1 MASAGVRRLRSDGGT
16 VGAGHCPAGSIS
28 TIVRVVASPEPSIST
43 ASRALTASLAIA
55 VLDCVYLSWRYLALH
70 GAPSPWATPHTG
82 LCSWTAGIDC
92 DVVLMTPAARAF
104 YVPNATLGLG
114 FFAGAAYWWLAGLR
128 RYPAHRVHLARTL
141 AFWLGVA
148 SLFTL
153 RFWWLLV
160 RLPALC
166 PFCPWNHLFTYVAFV
181 AAVIVWRTW
190 ARDEGAHPPWQ
201 ELVPHVAASIAPL
214 VAVNAAWGALVAAG
228 MVDAGETL
236 VR

>member
-1 MASAGVRRLRSDGGT
+1 MVPVAVA
-16 VGAGHCPAGSIS
+16 APA
-28 TIVRVVASPEPSIST
+28 PPIST
-43 ASRALTASLAIA
+43 ASRALTAALAVA

-70 GAPSPWATPHTG
+70 GAPSPWVTPHTG
-82 LCSWTAGIDC
+82 LCSWSAGIDC
-92 DVVLMTPAARAF
+92 DVVLMTAAARAF

-114 FFAGAAYWWLAGLR
+114 FFAGAAYWWLAGVR

-166 PFCPWNHLFTYVAFV
+166 PFCPWNHLFTYVAFA
-181 AAVIVWRTW
+181 AAVIVWR
-190 ARDEGAHPPWQ
+190 ASSRDEGAYPPWQ
-201 ELVPHVAASIAPL
+201 QLVPHVAASIAPL

-228 MVDAGETL
+228 AVDAGETL
-236 VR
+236 VHFGAR